1 MQVKVG
7 TDIIEVNR
15 IEQAIK
21 KHGDKFLTKIF
32 TPDEIKYCNKNAD
45 TKYQHFAVR
54 FAAKEAVFK
63 AISDILN
70 NVLVWTDIEVV
81 NNANGKPVIKFH
93 NVDKEKL
100 ELING
105 IDISLSHVKDIA
117 VATVVVLLN

>member
-54 FAAKEAVFK
+54 FAAKEAAFK

-70 NVLVWTDIEVV
+70 NVLVWTDIEVI
-81 NNANGKPVIKFH
+81 NNSNGKPVIKLY

-100 ELING
+100 ELINS
-105 IDISLSHVKDIA
+105 IDISLSHVKDTAI
-117 VATVVVLLN
+117 ATVVAIIN